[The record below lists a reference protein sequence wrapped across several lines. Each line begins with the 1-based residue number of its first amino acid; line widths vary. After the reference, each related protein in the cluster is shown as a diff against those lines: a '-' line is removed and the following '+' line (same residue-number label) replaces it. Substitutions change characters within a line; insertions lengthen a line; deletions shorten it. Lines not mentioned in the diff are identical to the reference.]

1 MIKAIEQFF
10 VYLLAIWMSSFV
22 KSLLK
27 PFAQYLLGY
36 MAIYMDIH
44 VAVFPFDYSSSLYFR
59 VKISISF
66 SKSIYSPIGAL
77 WGLNILILMSSFIIL
92 FNMCLCFFV
101 LFNKSLPTQ
110 DHNNIQWSSQ
120 DLYDFS
126 FIIRSAVHLELMF
139 EWLRINIIGFHS
151 ARQTSIIYSASPFP
165 LWIALSPLSWIRW
178 PTLFLDSLVYSTDPF
193 VYLYTN
199 TIL

>member
-1 MIKAIEQFF
+1 MWEEVFNCHPTSHLFAALCITVLIS
-10 VYLLAIWMSSFV
+10 MSKWLKQLSNFSCIYWPFGCLTLW

-36 MAIYMDIH
+36 MAICMDIH
-44 VAVFPFDYSSSLYFR
+44 VDIFPFDYSSSLYFR
-59 VKISISF
+59 VKVSISF
-66 SKSIYSPIGAL
+66 YKSIYSPMGAL

-92 FNMCLCFFV
+92 FNMCLYFFV

-120 DLYDFS
+120 DIYDFS

-151 ARQTSIIYSASPFP
+151 AQ
-165 LWIALSPLSWIRW
+165 
-178 PTLFLDSLVYSTDPF
+178 
-193 VYLYTN
+193 
-199 TIL
+199 